1 MFYKK
6 ITADGDL
13 QMPAGVRI
21 YGVRLESVSDDCYAI
36 IYDDITQ
43 SAGATAGNEI
53 CKLLVSKAGAGVQA
67 HPGSD
72 QQMFGSI
79 GITLERGLSVTLDG
93 TGARIF
99 VYYA

>member
-6 ITADGDL
+6 IKVDTDL
-13 QMPAGVRI
+13 ALDPNLRI
-21 YGVRLESVSDDCYAI
+21 IAVRLESTSDTCYAI

-43 SAGATAGNEI
+43 AKGVTNGNEI

-72 QQMFGSI
+72 QQMFGDI

-93 TGARIF
+93 TSARIF